1 MYSLKVERRSKDVKA
16 KKLKREGLIPSSI
29 FGGDLKES
37 LLIQI
42 PESEARKLL
51 KVKGR
56 GGNLDIEC
64 EGKKYNVIIEHISQN
79 QMTHQIEDIE
89 FQQLDENK
97 AVSSFAQII
106 LKNKNKIPT
115 MVQQFITEIPYKALP
130 SNLVETVEVDMAKL
144 RAGSNLKV
152 SDLLI
157 WNKSDIEITIDGDR
171 PVLNV
176 AGDSRKQ
183 PQPQH

>member
-16 KKLKREGLIPSSI
+16 KKLKREGIIPSSI

-56 GGNLDIEC
+56 GGNLEIEC

-79 QMTHQIEDIE
+79 QMTHHIYKCPVCSQ
-89 FQQLDENK
+89 
-97 AVSSFAQII
+97 
-106 LKNKNKIPT
+106 KIR
-115 MVQQFITEIPYKALP
+115 IPRGKG
-130 SNLVETVEVDMAKL
+130 K
-144 RAGSNLKV
+144 
-152 SDLLI
+152 
-157 WNKSDIEITIDGDR
+157 IEIRCPKCSNTF
-171 PVLNV
+171 VKK
-176 AGDSRKQ
+176 S
-183 PQPQH
+183 